1 MLDSPDLTT
10 TIFAKTALGQQE
22 IQTRSLGLSPL
33 VRRTLVL
40 VDGKRTGAELGVF
53 LSGSADITD
62 VLAQLLALGC
72 VEAREPAPR
81 AAARVSA
88 TEPQPEP
95 EEGSESVAVVNALTA
110 LPPAD
115 AREAKDNDMA
125 RNFMVNS
132 VNSIIGQNM
141 RISLVSDI
149 SRAQTTEQLREVY
162 LAWESSMSN
171 HNMGARRLP
180 ELREK
185 LFKVL

>member
-1 MLDSPDLTT
+1 V
-10 TIFAKTALGQQE
+10 LG
-22 IQTRSLGLSPL
+22 
-33 VRRTLVL
+33 
-40 VDGKRTGAELGVF
+40 
-53 LSGSADITD
+53 
-62 VLAQLLALGC
+62 QLLALGC
-72 VEAREPAPR
+72 EEAREAPQR
-81 AAARVSA
+81 AAARVPA
-88 TEPQPEP
+88 TEPQPGPESVVDVELEP
-95 EEGSESVAVVNALTA
+95 EGEPAETTGSDALTA

-115 AREAKDNDMA
+115 AREAKDNEMA

-171 HNMGARRLP
+171 HGMGARRLP